1 MRKRLI
7 LGCTLGIFAIAAST
21 LLLSIDTNQ
30 FKSLIADRIKSKTGQ
45 TLTIQGAL
53 QWHFSYGLYLQA
65 GETSLTSPA
74 GYRDPFIIQA
84 KSISLKVGLFSLL
97 RKQLVI
103 NNLQLD
109 GVTAV
114 LEIAANGTSNWDAL
128 ARDDLSAENRRYQQ
142 D

>member
-53 QWHFSYGLYLQA
+53 QWRFSYGLYLQA

-74 GYRDPFIIQA
+74 G
-84 KSISLKVGLFSLL
+84 
-97 RKQLVI
+97 
-103 NNLQLD
+103 
-109 GVTAV
+109 
-114 LEIAANGTSNWDAL
+114 
-128 ARDDLSAENRRYQQ
+128 
-142 D
+142 